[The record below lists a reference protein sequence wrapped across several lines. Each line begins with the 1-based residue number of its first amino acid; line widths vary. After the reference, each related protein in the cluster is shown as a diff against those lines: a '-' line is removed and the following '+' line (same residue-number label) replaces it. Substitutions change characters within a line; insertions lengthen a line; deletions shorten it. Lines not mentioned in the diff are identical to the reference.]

1 MKHIL
6 KIACLFITINVSCQV
21 TQIVPLHTI
30 DYPNGAYLKD
40 IDNQLPYFVGTWEG
54 TVNNIKYTF
63 EFTLFPQVL
72 IDYENG
78 IYWYRDELV
87 AKYQAISLT
96 TNQILYSNLDA
107 TNYEDY
113 MISESSIWQD
123 QQFFFFYI
131 DEDNCF
137 NSAEFN
143 LVKNLNNLNEI
154 TYKGFELTG
163 FGSPMGCPE
172 YDSQDD
178 IPIFLPTTEFVLTKQ

>member
-21 TQIVPLHTI
+21 TQIVPLHTT

-54 TVNNIKYTF
+54 TSNNIKYTF
-63 EFTLFPQVL
+63 EFTLFTQVL
-72 IDYENG
+72 ISFQNG
-78 IYWYRDELV
+78 IYKYNDELV
-87 AKYQAISLT
+87 AKYEAVNLT
-96 TNQILYSNLDA
+96 TNQILYSNLNA

-113 MISESSIWQD
+113 MISESGIWQN
-123 QQFFFFYI
+123 QEFSFRYI
-131 DEDNCF
+131 DEDHCF
-137 NSAEFN
+137 NTAGFK
-143 LVKNLNNLNEI
+143 LVKNLNNLNEV

-163 FGSPMGCPE
+163 FGGPLPCPE